1 MKKIIYLIFSV
12 CILFNMGCDD
22 EYDTGALALQNDARV
37 IRVSIDVRDVP
48 FDSQRTFYNHDL
60 NEVIV
65 HVLPGMDWTSFTV
78 FVSPVLFATMTPDGG
93 QIEDWSTGRKSY
105 TITSGDGAVSNTYE
119 VIIEEVVQF
128 GDNDPWG

>member
-1 MKKIIYLIFSV
+1 MKKIVYLIISV
-12 CILFNMGCDD
+12 CVLFNMSCDD
-22 EYDTGALALQNDARV
+22 EYDTGALATQIDARV

-48 FDSQRTFYNHDL
+48 FDAQRTFYNHDL

-65 HVLPGMDWTSFTV
+65 HVLPGMDWTSFRV

-93 QIEDWSTGRKSY
+93 QTEDWSTGRKSY
-105 TITSGDGAVSNTYE
+105 TITSGNGSVTNTYE
-119 VIIEEVVQF
+119 VIVEEVAQF